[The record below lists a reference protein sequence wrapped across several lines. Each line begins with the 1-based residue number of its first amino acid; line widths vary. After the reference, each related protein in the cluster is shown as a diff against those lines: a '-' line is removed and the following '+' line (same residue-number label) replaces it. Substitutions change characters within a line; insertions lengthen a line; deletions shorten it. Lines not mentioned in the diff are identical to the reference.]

1 MRLRLA
7 PPSATQLWLLVAL
20 STVSWSFGPICI
32 RFALQHDVPPALI
45 ASGRMVVGALF
56 FTPYVWHKYA
66 GQIKEM
72 PARSRLLAIFAG
84 AVFGFNITLNAASL
98 EHISVIIGQALI
110 ATIPVWVAIMEVAM
124 LKVQLSRS
132 VWLGVFVALA
142 GALLISWAT
151 SGEAPPLEGGNPSL
165 GLVMALI
172 SACSASLYIIIG
184 RKVRGSVS
192 FVPYIWLVYTSGAIA
207 TVFIIASSGTP
218 VLGYEWQ
225 GYAWVVLLAVL
236 AQIIGHGVLNFVLK
250 YLSPTTLTV
259 TAQTVPVLSVLWAL
273 LILNETPTIIQV
285 IGSLVLVIGVA
296 IVLRAQNRAKIPPSQ
311 CRHRSTCQER
321 LHNRK
326 VRPKAAKA
334 RKALAMCR
342 RL

>member
-1 MRLRLA
+1 MRLRLGQ
-7 PPSATQLWLLVAL
+7 SSTTQLWILVAL

-56 FTPYVWHKYA
+56 FTPYVWRKYA
-66 GQIKEM
+66 GDIQAM
-72 PARSRLLAIFAG
+72 PARSRWLAIFAG
-84 AVFGFNITLNAASL
+84 AMFGFNITLNAASL

-110 ATIPVWVAIMEVAM
+110 ATIPIWVAILEVAI
-124 LKVQLSRS
+124 LKVKLKGS

-142 GALLISWAT
+142 GAILISWAT

-165 GLVMALI
+165 GIIMALI

-192 FVPYIWLVYTSGAIA
+192 FVPYIWLVYTSGAV
-207 TVFIIASSGTP
+207 TTLLIIASSRTP

-225 GYAWVVLLAVL
+225 GYLWVLLLAVL
-236 AQIIGHGVLNFVLK
+236 AQIIGHGVLNFVLR

-259 TAQTVPVLSVLWAL
+259 TAQTVPVLSALWAL
-273 LILNETPTIIQV
+273 LILSETPTMTQV
-285 IGSLVLVIGVA
+285 AGSIVLVLGVG
-296 IVLRAQNRAKIPPSQ
+296 IVLRAQNRAKIRPS
-311 CRHRSTCQER
+311 
-321 LHNRK
+321 
-326 VRPKAAKA
+326 
-334 RKALAMCR
+334 
-342 RL
+342 

>member
-1 MRLRLA
+1 MRLRLGQ
-7 PPSATQLWLLVAL
+7 SSTTQLWILVAL

-56 FTPYVWHKYA
+56 FTPYVWRKYA
-66 GQIKEM
+66 GDIQAM
-72 PARSRLLAIFAG
+72 PARSRWLAIFAG
-84 AVFGFNITLNAASL
+84 AMFGFNITLNAASL

-110 ATIPVWVAIMEVAM
+110 ATIPIWVAILEVAI
-124 LKVQLSRS
+124 LKVKLKGS

-142 GALLISWAT
+142 GAMLISWAT

-165 GLVMALI
+165 GIIMALI

-192 FVPYIWLVYTSGAIA
+192 FVPYIWLVYTSGAV
-207 TVFIIASSGTP
+207 TTLLIIASSRTP

-225 GYAWVVLLAVL
+225 GYLWVLLLAVL
-236 AQIIGHGVLNFVLK
+236 AQIIGHGVLNFVLR

-259 TAQTVPVLSVLWAL
+259 TAQTVPVLSALWAL
-273 LILNETPTIIQV
+273 LILSETPTMTQV
-285 IGSLVLVIGVA
+285 AGSIVLVLGVG
-296 IVLRAQNRAKIPPSQ
+296 IVLGAQNRAKI
-311 CRHRSTCQER
+311 RSS
-321 LHNRK
+321 
-326 VRPKAAKA
+326 
-334 RKALAMCR
+334 
-342 RL
+342 

>member
-1 MRLRLA
+1 MRLKRGQ
-7 PPSATQLWLLVAL
+7 PSATQLWILVAL

-45 ASGRMVVGALF
+45 SSGRMIVGALF
-56 FTPYVWHKYA
+56 FTPYVWLKYA
-66 GQIKEM
+66 GDIQAM
-72 PARSRLLAIFAG
+72 PARSRWLAIFAG

-110 ATIPVWVAIMEVAM
+110 ATIPIWVAILEVAI
-124 LKVQLSRS
+124 LKVRLKGS

-142 GALLISWAT
+142 GAILISWAT
-151 SGEAPPLEGGNPSL
+151 SGEAPPLAGGNPSL
-165 GLVMALI
+165 GIIMALI

-192 FVPYIWLVYTSGAIA
+192 FVPYIWLVYTSGAV
-207 TVFIIASSGTP
+207 TTLLIIALSRTP

-225 GYAWVVLLAVL
+225 GYFWVLLLAVL
-236 AQIIGHGVLNFVLK
+236 AQIIGHGVLNFVLR

-273 LILNETPTIIQV
+273 LILSETPTMTQV
-285 IGSLVLVIGVA
+285 VGSIVLVVGVS
-296 IVLRAQNRAKIPPSQ
+296 IVLRAQHRIKLRPS
-311 CRHRSTCQER
+311 
-321 LHNRK
+321 
-326 VRPKAAKA
+326 
-334 RKALAMCR
+334 
-342 RL
+342 

>member
-1 MRLRLA
+1 MRLRLGQ
-7 PPSATQLWLLVAL
+7 SSTTQLWILVAL

-56 FTPYVWHKYA
+56 FTPYVWRKYA
-66 GQIKEM
+66 GDIQAM
-72 PARSRLLAIFAG
+72 PARSRWLAIFAG
-84 AVFGFNITLNAASL
+84 AMFGFNITLNAASL

-110 ATIPVWVAIMEVAM
+110 ATIPIWVAILEVAI
-124 LKVQLSRS
+124 LKVKLKGS

-142 GALLISWAT
+142 GAMLISWAT

-165 GLVMALI
+165 GIIMALI

-192 FVPYIWLVYTSGAIA
+192 FVPYIWLVYTSGAV
-207 TVFIIASSGTP
+207 TTLLIIASSRTP

-225 GYAWVVLLAVL
+225 GYLWVLLLAVL
-236 AQIIGHGVLNFVLK
+236 AQIIGHGVLNFVLR

-259 TAQTVPVLSVLWAL
+259 TAQTVPVLSALWAL
-273 LILNETPTIIQV
+273 LILSETPTMTQV
-285 IGSLVLVIGVA
+285 AGSIVLVLGVG
-296 IVLRAQNRAKIPPSQ
+296 IVLGAQNRAKIRPS
-311 CRHRSTCQER
+311 
-321 LHNRK
+321 
-326 VRPKAAKA
+326 
-334 RKALAMCR
+334 
-342 RL
+342 